1 MLVLKNEMYT
11 NYLHGISERSEDV
24 ISETVSNLSQ
34 LSQQRTLGTKLQRS
48 TRISLTVRN
57 VPKTFK
63 IKLNVGLGLRK

>member
-24 ISETVSNLSQ
+24 ISGTVSNLSQ